1 MNVSMSRTKSP
12 RPFATEP
19 LKAQG
24 WIYHL
29 NYGLAAPQDP
39 RTLPVPRQPVQA
51 GKGRKAKQKPRV
63 RLEEWGANRWVVSG
77 GWELADQEEVAR
89 LTQWDVSR
97 HPEPFSLPGL
107 DTRFWYNATVPGTV
121 LTTLWEQ
128 GVVPDPGYGL
138 NNLAIPENLSRK
150 IWWYRTLLPLLSGH
164 EHRRLWLCFEG
175 INYSAEIWLN
185 GRRLGAIR
193 GAFRRARFLI
203 PASWKRKVNILA
215 VRIESPP
222 HPGIAHEQSIRAGMG
237 PNGGALCQDGP
248 TFLCSEGWDWMPAV
262 RDRNIGI
269 WRKVSLRL
277 SGPFRLEDPRIRV
290 RVPSLQE
297 ARLQIELEILN
308 DDGRDLD
315 AEVRIRFGVL
325 SVRRKVRVPA
335 GGRARYRLD
344 PRKERGLIIKNP
356 RLWWPH
362 GEGKPTLHELVIEV
376 RALGKGGLSDSW
388 KGRIGLREFSYEL
401 TAHESGKFRRVL
413 WSPAAD
419 PSGQPVFDT
428 LDRREVPGY
437 PGVLAP
443 RLLRRNSPGIRSLPP
458 DPMGPFLAVRVNGR
472 RVFLRGG
479 NWGMDDF
486 LKRFQPERLRQCL
499 RLHQHAHLNLIRNW
513 TGETTQQEFYELC
526 DEHGILVW
534 NDFWMS
540 TEGYNLP
547 PADEALFLE
556 NSADVVRRFGHHA
569 CILLWCGRNEGFP
582 PASLEQRLAADI
594 AALDGTRLF
603 QPSSTLLNLRASGP
617 WNYFPDL
624 TELFVRHPNGS
635 NTEIGAPS
643 VPTWETL
650 QTMLPP
656 RERWPIG
663 DAWAYHD
670 FHHSPIDIRQMAMGI
685 ARQLGHSRGAEEFCR
700 KAQRVNYESYRAMFE
715 AWFSR
720 LWQKNGMQLLWM
732 THPAWPSLL
741 WQTYTFDL
749 ETHGAFWGVRHAC
762 QPLHAL
768 LELPED
774 RISVVNFTSQAQPE
788 LLVGADLFDASGQ
801 VLARQESG
809 VSVGP
814 SSRSEVFCWQGS
826 KTQRRQNWLRLQVWG
841 ADGESISEK
850 WYGPGYGSPGCQ
862 KVKNLLSLPA
872 AKVTGQADGPGAFWI
887 RNESGHLAHLV
898 SFNLRKSDGTR
909 ILPAFFS
916 DGCLTLLPREE
927 RRISVDGAALISR
940 RTHVTAEGWNVPRT
954 RLT

>member
-1 MNVSMSRTKSP
+1 MSQAKSP
-12 RPFATEP
+12 RPFATDS

-63 RLEEWGANRWVVSG
+63 RLEKSGEERWEVFG
-77 GWELADQEEVAR
+77 GWELIDQEEVAR
-89 LTQWDVSR
+89 LGQWDVSR
-97 HPEPFSLPGL
+97 HPEPYSLPGL

-121 LTTLWEQ
+121 LTTLLEQ

-150 IWWYRTLLPLLSGH
+150 IWWYRTRLPLPPGH
-164 EHRRLWLCFEG
+164 ARSRLWLCFEG
-175 INYSAEIWLN
+175 INYAAEIWLN
-185 GRRLGAIR
+185 GHRLGAIR
-193 GAFRRARFLI
+193 GAFRRARFFVPSSLR
-203 PASWKRKVNILA
+203 RKENFLA
-215 VRIESPP
+215 VRVEPPP
-222 HPGIAHEQSIRAGMG
+222 HPGIAHEQSVRAGMG

-262 RDRNIGI
+262 RDRNIGL
-269 WRKVSLRL
+269 WRKVFLEL
-277 SGPFRLEDPRIRV
+277 SGPLRLEDPRIRV
-290 RVPSLQE
+290 CVPSLGE
-297 ARLQIELEILN
+297 ARLEISGEVLN
-308 DDGRDLD
+308 HDTRDYE
-315 AEVRIRFGVL
+315 AEVRIQFLGRSFH
-325 SVRRKVRVPA
+325 KKIRVPA
-335 GGRARYRLD
+335 EGKSPYRFD
-344 PRKERGLIIKNP
+344 PRKERRLVFKNP
-356 RLWWPH
+356 KLWWPH
-362 GEGKPTLHELVIEV
+362 GEGEPALHELKIEV
-376 RALGKGGLSDSW
+376 RTIKKGGPSDSW

-401 TAHESGKFRRVL
+401 MAHENGKFRRVL

-419 PSGQPVFDT
+419 PQGQPVFDT
-428 LDRREVPGY
+428 LDRRKVPGH

-443 RLLRRNSPGIRSLPP
+443 RLVRRDSPGIRFLPP

-556 NSADVVRRFGHHA
+556 NSADVIRRFGHHA

-582 PASLEQRLAADI
+582 PASLEQRLSADV

-650 QTMLPP
+650 QAMLPP

-670 FHHSPIDIRQMAMGI
+670 FHHSPIDIRQMAKGI
-685 ARQLGHSRGAEEFCR
+685 ARQLGYSPGAGEFCR
-700 KAQRVNYESYRAMFE
+700 KAQRVNYESYRVMFE
-715 AWFSR
+715 AWLSR

-732 THPAWPSLL
+732 SHPAWPSLL
-741 WQTYTFDL
+741 WQMYTFDL

-762 QPLHAL
+762 QPLHAI
-768 LELPED
+768 LELPKD
-774 RISVVNFTSQAQPE
+774 RISVVNLTSQAHSELFVNAE
-788 LLVGADLFDASGQ
+788 LLDASGRI
-801 VLARQESG
+801 LAQQEAG
-809 VSVGP
+809 VRVG
-814 SSRSEVFCWQGS
+814 SSTKREALLWRGS
-826 KTQRRQNWLRLQVWG
+826 KAQRRLNWLRLRLLDG
-841 ADGESISEK
+841 DGEAISEK
-850 WYGPGYGSPGCQ
+850 WYGPGYGSPGHQ
-862 KVKNLLSLPA
+862 RVRNLSSLPE
-872 AKVTGQADGPGAFWI
+872 AKVAGEADGPGAFWI
-887 RNESGHLAHLV
+887 RNESSHLAYLV
-898 SFNLRKSDGTR
+898 SFNLRKPDGAR

-916 DGCLTLLPREE
+916 DGCLTLLPGEE
-927 RRISVDGAALISR
+927 RRVRIEGAPLISR
-940 RTHVTAEGWNVPRT
+940 GTYVTAEGWNVSRT
-954 RLT
+954 QLT